1 MKYPTLTGL
10 AVICLTF
17 LPSLEADETVITVQT
32 PMTPPGWAL
41 MERALLRENALAC
54 EEYFQK
60 YFDERGFLLRVQ

>member
-41 MERALLRENALAC
+41 MERALLRENALA
-54 EEYFQK
+54 
-60 YFDERGFLLRVQ
+60 